1 MTDLKAR
8 LEWVALVLGILGPAV
23 ALGGMGLAIAGC
35 SGFSWR
41 QNALSD
47 LGHALLSP
55 VAVTFNLSLATGG
68 VLLIAFSVG
77 YGWRRFPLTSLL
89 LGISAY
95 FLILVATFDES
106 YGDPHTLSA
115 VAFFLTLMAAAGA
128 YSWER
133 RSPIP
138 AIAIPVSL
146 AGWLAYSR
154 LDVQWGIAVPELVAV
169 AAWLAWYVDMVW
181 RVSTRPAG

>member
-95 FLILVATFDES
+95 FLILVAS
-106 YGDPHTLSA
+106 
-115 VAFFLTLMAAAGA
+115 A

-181 RVSTRPAG
+181 RVSIRPAGVSLGARVGPGLVARLRE

>member
-1 MTDLKAR
+1 MRNSRASP
-8 LEWVALVLGILGPAV
+8 EWAALLVGILGPAV
-23 ALGGMGLAIAGC
+23 ALGGVALAIAEC
-35 SGFSWR
+35 PVFSWR
-41 QNALSD
+41 HNALSD

-55 VAVTFNLSLATGG
+55 IAVTFNMSLATGG
-68 VLLIAFSVG
+68 AVLIAFSAG
-77 YGWRRFPLTSLL
+77 YGRRRFPLTSLL

-106 YGDPHTLSA
+106 YGDPHNLSA

-133 RSPIP
+133 RSPLP

-169 AAWLAWYVDMVW
+169 VAWLAWYVDMVW
-181 RVSTRPAG
+181 RVSSRSAG